1 MIQLSF
7 HGAARVVTGSKY
19 LLSVNDTKV
28 LIDCGMFQ
36 GPKELRQRNWQPLPF
51 AAPEVEAAILTHGH
65 VDHLGFLPK
74 LVKEGFVGKIYA
86 TFPTIDIAELSLM
99 DTAHLQEEDAE
110 YRNRKKLTSHE
121 VALPLFT
128 VDDVKDTRQMLT
140 GIPFTTW
147 TRINDHVR
155 FRYHVAGHLLGAASV
170 EVDADDGEKRVSI
183 LFSGDVG
190 RYGNPLTTNPSEP
203 PETDYLVCESTYG
216 GRLHPPEDVY
226 FEFAQL
232 INRIIKEKKIL
243 LIPAFALGRTQQIIF
258 LISRLMKAKQI
269 PGIDIHIDSPM
280 AVSATDIWAKYPNLH
295 ALNLEEIDPKGMVFN
310 GKHVFLHRK
319 RKSSKELNH
328 LKGPAIIMSASGM
341 LAGGRILHHLLNR
354 LDKPETVLLIAGYMA
369 EGTLGRKLVDGAK
382 TIYIHKQP
390 VEVKAEIVK
399 FKGLSGHADYYEILH
414 WLEPFKKAPRKVFVT
429 HGEETQ
435 AEAMAGHLT
444 AERGWDCMIPV
455 MDETVEL

>member
-19 LLSVNDTKV
+19 LLDVNGSKV

-51 AAPEVEAAILTHGH
+51 SAPEVDAVVLTHGH
-65 VDHLGFLPK
+65 VDHIGFVPK
-74 LVKEGFVGKIYA
+74 LVKEGFVGKVYA
-86 TFPTIDIAELSLM
+86 TFPTVDIAELSLM

-128 VDDVKDTRQMLT
+128 TEDVKDAKQMLA
-140 GIPFTTW
+140 GVPYNTW
-147 TRINDHVR
+147 TEINDYVR

-170 EVDADDGEKRVSI
+170 EVDVDDGEKRVSI

-190 RYGNPLTTNPSEP
+190 RYGNPLTDNPAEP

-232 INRIIKEKKIL
+232 IKRIIEEKKIL

-269 PGIDIHIDSPM
+269 PGIDMHIDSPM
-280 AVSATDIWAKYPNLH
+280 AISATDIWAKYPNLH
-295 ALNLEEIDPKGMVFN
+295 AFNLEDIDPKGRVFN

-382 TIYIHKQP
+382 MIYIHKQP
-390 VEVKAEIVK
+390 VEVNAEIVK

-429 HGEETQ
+429 HGEEVQ
-435 AEAMAGHLT
+435 AEAMAEHFKT
-444 AERGWDCMIPV
+444 ERGWDCKIPV